1 MQLVRLI
8 SIAAILSGVIAAP
21 VPGDSSAVGVF
32 ARQTTGDLIRK
43 YVDHEV
49 EKRQSTDRAFPD
61 EYDDYEVEKRQS
73 TDRAFPDEYNDYEVE
88 KK

>member
-32 ARQTTGDLIRK
+32 ARETTHWK
-43 YVDHEV
+43 YIDHEV
-49 EKRQSTDRAFPD
+49 EKRQSTDKAFPE
-61 EYDDYEVEKRQS
+61 EYK
-73 TDRAFPDEYNDYEVE
+73 DYEVE

>member
-8 SIAAILSGVIAAP
+8 SITAILSGVIAAP

-32 ARQTTGDLIRK
+32 ARQTTSDLIRK
-43 YVDHEV
+43 YIDYEF
-49 EKRQSTDRAFPD
+49 EKRQSTDRAFPE
-61 EYDDYEVEKRQS
+61 EYK
-73 TDRAFPDEYNDYEVE
+73 DYEVE

>member
-32 ARQTTGDLIRK
+32 ARQTTGQL
-43 YVDHEV
+43 YV
-49 EKRQSTDRAFPD
+49 
-61 EYDDYEVEKRQS
+61 DYEVEKRQTTHPAWEDY
-73 TDRAFPDEYNDYEVE
+73 TDYQAEKRQATDPAFPEEYKDYEVE